1 VSDTPSALAGNL
13 QLVRERIARAAARA
27 SRSAA
32 EITLVAVSKTQP
44 AEIIR
49 AAHQAG
55 VRHFGEN
62 RVQEWISKQ
71 PALGDLDATWHLIG
85 HLQSNKARRA
95 AGLFQSIDS
104 VDSIALAQKLDAA
117 LADDAGKNVRLPVF
131 IEVRV
136 SPEESKTGVAQEGLA
151 ALVEGILALPRLELR
166 GLMCIPPFFDD
177 AERARPF
184 FRGLRETRDALRLKI
199 KAGAYARSSQPFLP
213 ELSMGMSHDFEV
225 AIEEGATQV
234 RIGSAIFGVRLG

>member
-1 VSDTPSALAGNL
+1 MLAGNL
-13 QLVRERIARAAARA
+13 QVVRERIARAASRA
-27 SRSAA
+27 GRNAA

-71 PALGDLDATWHLIG
+71 PALADLDAIWHLIG

-95 AGLFQSIDS
+95 ASLFQSIDS
-104 VDSIALAQKLDAA
+104 VDSVALAQKLDAA
-117 LADDAGKNVRLPVF
+117 LAAEGGKNSRLPVF
-131 IEVRV
+131 LEVRV
-136 SPEESKTGVAQEGLA
+136 SVEESKTGVAQEGLA
-151 ALVEGILALPRLELR
+151 ALVEGILNLPRLELR

-177 AERARPF
+177 AERTRPF
-184 FRGLRETRDALRLKI
+184 FRGLRVTRDALRLKLN
-199 KAGAYARSSQPFLP
+199 AHPGVETGQPLLP
-213 ELSMGMSHDFEV
+213 ELSMGMSHDFEI

-234 RIGSAIFGVRLG
+234 RIGSAVFGARPG